1 MFNFDVEK
9 CTNGVLIFF
18 WKIEKEKKRI
28 LDSYIVEDKFNK
40 FKKNKDDHVVSHF
53 KQGCVKNYF
62 FLIFLVFLLL
72 FYNECLWRVFISWIP
87 GKTIIVIKSMR
98 NSEIWN
104 EKQS

>member
-1 MFNFDVEK
+1 MYK
-9 CTNGVLIFF
+9 WCTNIFLIFS
-18 WKIEKEKKRI
+18 EKSKKKKKRI
-28 LDSYIVEDKFNK
+28 LDSYIVEGKFNK

-72 FYNECLWRVFISWIP
+72 FYNECLWRVFISWVP
-87 GKTIIVIKSMR
+87 GKTIIIIKSMR
-98 NSEIWN
+98 NSKIWT